1 MNWILIICGG
11 ILVLLASYDIIR
23 TTINNNGAGLLSSR
37 IASAVWIVL
46 FKLAGKKG
54 KRKLLAQSGLCII
67 LCLVLSW
74 ILAIWF
80 GYTLIFI
87 SDPQSVQTS
96 SSNTSTSFLEKVY
109 YVGYTLST
117 MGNGDLVASTPGWK
131 IFSVIVSFSGLTF
144 LTLAITYLIPIL
156 SAVVAKRK
164 LSAYIFF
171 LGSTP
176 VEMLNNGWDGK
187 TFKNLEQHFQGL
199 ADLIIH
205 HKERHLLYP
214 VLHYFHSTDDK
225 YAAPKTLTV
234 LDEAITMLLY
244 HPDLKNK
251 FNKLSVKIL
260 RNAMDEYLLTL
271 SSTYIGKSRKWPE
284 IPHVDDLQMTTPH
297 GNEILKECYEKLKE
311 RRQLLM
317 GLVHKD
323 GWKWTDIYSPRSTT
337 LTLDL
342 PNVLQGN

>member
-37 IASAVWIVL
+37 IASAVWSIL
-46 FKLAGKKG
+46 FRLAGKKG
-54 KRKLLAQSGLCII
+54 KRKLLAQAGLCII
-67 LCLVLSW
+67 LSLVLTW
-74 ILAIWF
+74 IFATWL
-80 GYTLIFI
+80 GYTLIFAA
-87 SDPQSVQTS
+87 DPQSVQVS
-96 SSNTSTSFLEKVY
+96 SSNAPTLLPEKIY

-117 MGNGDLVASTPGWK
+117 MGNGDMVASTTGWK

-176 VEMLNNGWDGK
+176 VEMLNNGWDG
-187 TFKNLEQHFQGL
+187 TSFKNLEQHFLGL
-199 ADLIIH
+199 ADLILH

-251 FNKLSVKIL
+251 FNRLNVKIL

-271 SSTYIGKSRKWPE
+271 SSTYIGKAQEWPE
-284 IPHVDDLQMTTPH
+284 IPYVDDLQMTTPH
-297 GNEILKECYEKLKE
+297 GNEILKESYDKLKE

-317 GLVHKD
+317 GLVQKD
-323 GWKWTDIYSPRSTT
+323 GWKWADIYSPQSPT

-342 PNVLQGN
+342 PNVL